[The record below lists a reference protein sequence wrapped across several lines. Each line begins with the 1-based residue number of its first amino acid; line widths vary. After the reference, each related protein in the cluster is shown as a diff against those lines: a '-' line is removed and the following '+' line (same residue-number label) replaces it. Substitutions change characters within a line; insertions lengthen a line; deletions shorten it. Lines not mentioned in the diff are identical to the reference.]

1 MTIEDRYDGLAR
13 VLGTLIRASRANL
26 RKTADEFSG
35 GLEQVPYTLL
45 VYLQKYPGAR
55 LSEIADAQCVGK
67 GTMSRQL
74 ARLEK
79 LDLIERV
86 VDPTDSR
93 GQLVQVT
100 DTAIAKLQ
108 VVRARQVAR
117 MQAAMTD
124 WDSADVEKLTELLE
138 RFVSDFQ
145 GTDQFSSPQQEPSHT
160 P

>member
-1 MTIEDRYDGLAR
+1 MTTDDRYDGLAR
-13 VLGTLIRASRANL
+13 VLGTLIRATRANL

-35 GLEQVPYTLL
+35 GIEPVPYTLL
-45 VYLQKYPGAR
+45 IYLQKNPGAR
-55 LSEIADAQCVGK
+55 LSDIADAQCVGK

-100 DTAIAKLQ
+100 AVAVEKLQ
-108 VVRARQVAR
+108 VVRTRQVAR
-117 MQAAMTD
+117 MRSAMAD
-124 WDSADVEKLTELLE
+124 WDVTDVDNLTELLE
-138 RFVSDFQ
+138 RFVNDFQ
-145 GTDQFSSPQQEPSHT
+145 TAERNSS
-160 P
+160 